1 MATFSDSKQ
10 KLIVVDALK
19 KEKKSIDVSEYNFST
34 GSRLVSTGDGC
45 YMMGGEEMTNGDTLD
60 INLKCNFSNLTLTK
74 MAKIP
79 DDGRSSSGI
88 AFTNFHSLIV
98 LVGGFRKNSIIAM
111 KIPAYDPETNVWKAS
126 AETLI

>member
-1 MATFSDSKQ
+1 M
-10 KLIVVDALK
+10 K

-34 GSRLVSTGDGC
+34 GSRLVSTSDGC

-60 INLKCNFSNLTLTK
+60 INLKCNFSNLSLTK
-74 MAKIP
+74 KAKIP

-88 AFTNFHSLIV
+88 AFTSSYNLIV

-111 KIPAYDPETNVWKAS
+111 KIPAYDPSKNVWKAS